1 MAKRLNKKLVVGMT
15 VVGMFLTIL
24 AAFLVVTRFLP
35 KQDPG
40 PAVANAERAAK
51 LGTLEGYKEAARQ
64 YNTAANRAKA
74 LADSA
79 GAGGTYEEDSKN
91 YRLQAGDMALK
102 AGDPKTAV
110 EMWNRVILADPNYG
124 PAYER
129 KLDLVFEYPEFHFFG
144 SKDIEDFASNLLK
157 VQPESTK
164 ARHALGLALL
174 AQVEA
179 RRENLA
185 AGEYFLRQ
193 AVKPDKP
200 KADAEQEKPNADYV
214 DSLARHLLQQSL
226 SDENMKQYDESME
239 KSLAALAQST
249 ESWAAQVPKDFW
261 KPRPGSDLAKEA
273 DQMFEDLTSGHP
285 VPATPSTSPATSPAP
300 EKDEAEQK
308 AIAASVEA
316 WRKRGIYCATKA
328 ELQSR
333 QWASL
338 RQKRASP
345 EELTGILTA
354 IKETNDKALE
364 CLETARK
371 IAEQLE
377 PDDPARID
385 SLIALAKYYRSMFP
399 SQPEDTKASQKEQ
412 QSNNQVARKFY
423 EEAIKSD
430 RYGFDAYRQLADL
443 LRTDRDLEEAVRLLA
458 QRYVLGIKRVGM
470 EAIRNRQAISDLRD
484 DLFNSLYYLP
494 ANPGMQP
501 IKTNKD
507 LLTSFSLKDADGQD
521 AKTPD
526 GRVIIVPSLEEL
538 CKDQAAD
545 LGEDAPSV
553 LVMKALI
560 AIIQGNHA
568 IAVRSLEEASKKI
581 NMDSPKSMEE
591 RRLALKIAILL
602 AEEYR
607 VSNTPGLAINML
619 RQAKKLSPGHTWV
632 LATLAERILAEG
644 TNSAGQIDEK
654 AAAEALPIA
663 EQVLLYDPDN
673 QQGNVPLALPVLFRI
688 HQSQKNWDRLKE
700 IQDLMAKYRTPTDAP
715 QAALTDK
722 LQKALLLAMRAESST
737 PPDAQLQA
745 QAEKLFLEV
754 LEASPFN
761 NTAVRNLV
769 GIYSQSQQA
778 EKLTQLLER
787 QKTLANE
794 KLAALATTTQPGE
807 VDQKKAYQQYITLLD
822 RWAVLADPRLS
833 DSDRIK
839 KREEMSQADL
849 EASASDEDR
858 LRATLELYQL
868 KMVAARRATQPEEA
882 DRLATEGW
890 NRLRQALDLAP
901 TSKNLVDELFNLALT
916 RQDWKVAEEMV
927 GKAVEIGLDPSKGC
941 FYRGRLCLRQ
951 GIAENKPELLQKA
964 AKELESGLKEFPSFP
979 TGRID
984 YASALLRLNKI
995 AEATRE
1001 FEKALELDARN
1012 SEAALRL
1019 AHLAS
1024 LRKDDQA
1031 EADKTR
1037 YLELCKQLIPN
1048 NPWVREQLQGLADAQ
1063 DPQAGI
1069 VRRESL
1075 RASNPKDLL
1084 NLMALARLYQKVG
1097 ETAKADAV
1105 HQDILKTDPKDTGS
1119 VVDPWEWRAE
1129 RLDEYARFIRTSKP
1143 EDSVRVKALL
1153 EELRDQVQ
1161 KQPAPIQ
1168 ATAQMVYASHLA
1180 GMAAMSPPLPDSP
1193 TLQQVDD
1200 AYEKAASLANSP
1212 RSCLQLC
1219 LHYQATARQ
1228 GAQDDQSV
1236 AIRLAKAEEWARKAV
1251 ELAETQKWPEGS
1263 HSARQ
1268 ILIDLLLASPELNEA
1283 KVRKEIE
1290 AYQATQVGDSWEL
1303 LAESNLLV
1311 HIGQLDQALATLKKY
1326 IAQNP
1331 KDAAAAHLTRSEI
1344 FSMRGQWLEA
1354 ADELRQV
1361 KASNPKGYDYIHR
1374 LRLARCLLN
1383 IEQSELAVAELN
1395 SILADDP
1402 GNKLAVRMLMR
1413 IYNEKQAWPAAETL
1427 LLSLREKDPRNY
1439 LWPLYLSDMYVTRG
1453 NGEAAMQYGTDAIR
1467 LSDYNDAVVEEVL
1480 RGGVKVRQNDRVFR
1494 IVAEML
1500 PDRIKNRP
1508 QFLALAGS
1516 ALADKGEREA
1526 AIKLY
1531 NQALDATGDAVELF
1545 GFIALDARARLGDDT
1560 VAEMLSQRLSTNPQH
1575 AAARYV
1581 QSTAKQRA
1589 GDMDGF
1595 IKDLEDILQSLP
1607 KEDPRL
1613 LMNRLGVLQSL
1624 ASSYYRKESL
1634 DKAKEKYEELIEL
1647 TRSYK
1652 SAPGLAKYHV
1662 YGLNNLAYLLI
1673 DKQKDPKSAFPYSA
1687 EAASIQ
1693 PDPNVVDTLAWNYVL
1708 LGQHDKAVHLLRQVV
1723 KNDEARTPAILY
1735 HLAEGLHRKA
1745 QELPEGEQ
1753 KESTLKDAKACCTE
1767 AYALIDRKKADVDNV
1782 LGDLMVLGEKLG
1794 LKFEKLNLGQPGTQ
1808 GPS

>member
-24 AAFLVVTRFLP
+24 AAFLAVTRFLP
-35 KQDPG
+35 KQDPT
-40 PAVANAERAAK
+40 PAVDNAERAAR

-64 YNTAANRAKA
+64 YHVAANRAKA
-74 LADSA
+74 LADSSGTDA
-79 GAGGTYEEDSKN
+79 TYEEKSKK
-91 YRLQAGDMALK
+91 YRLLAGDMALK

-110 EMWNRVILADPNYG
+110 EQWNRVILADPKYG

-129 KLDLVFEYPEFHFFG
+129 KLDLVFEYPDFRFFG
-144 SKDIEDFASNLLK
+144 GKDIEDFASNLLK
-157 VQPESTK
+157 AQTESNK
-164 ARHALGLALL
+164 ARHALGFALL
-174 AQVEA
+174 VQAEA

-193 AVKPDKP
+193 AV
-200 KADAEQEKPNADYV
+200 EREKSNADYV

-226 SDENMKQYDESME
+226 SDEWTKRYDESME

-249 ESWAAQVPKDFW
+249 ESWAAQVPRDFW
-261 KPRPGSDLAKEA
+261 KPRTGSDLAKEA
-273 DQMFEDLTSGHP
+273 DQMFEDLTRDHP
-285 VPATPSTSPATSPAP
+285 VPATPSISPAASPASEE
-300 EKDEAEQK
+300 EKDKERQRL
-308 AIAASVEA
+308 IAAVEA
-316 WRKRGIYCATKA
+316 WRKRGIYCTTKA
-328 ELQSR
+328 GLLSR
-333 QWASL
+333 EWASL
-338 RQKRASP
+338 RLKRASP
-345 EELTGILTA
+345 EELTEALTA
-354 IKETNDKALE
+354 IKETNQKALE

-371 IAEQLE
+371 IAGQLE
-377 PDDPARID
+377 PSDPARID

-399 SQPEDTKASQKEQ
+399 SQPEDPKAIQSEQ
-412 QSNNQVARKFY
+412 QSNNQVARQFY

-430 RYGFDAYRQLADL
+430 VYGFDAYRQIADL
-443 LRTDRDLEEAVRLLA
+443 LRTNRDPEGAMRYLA
-458 QRYVLGIKRVGM
+458 QRYALGIKRIGM
-470 EAIRNRQAISDLRD
+470 EAIRNRQAMSDLRD
-484 DLFNSLYYLP
+484 DLFNCLYYLP
-494 ANPGMQP
+494 GNAGKQP
-501 IKTNKD
+501 IKSSMD
-507 LLTSFSLKDADGQD
+507 LLTRFSLKDVDGQD

-526 GRVIIVPSLEEL
+526 GRPIIVPSLEEL
-538 CKDQAAD
+538 RKDQAAD

-560 AIIQGNHA
+560 AMIQGNHA
-568 IAVRSLEEASKKI
+568 LAVRSLEEASKKV
-581 NMDSPKSMEE
+581 NLDTPREE
-591 RRLALKIAILL
+591 WEKRLALKIATLL

-607 VSNTPGLAINML
+607 VSNTPNLAINML
-619 RQAKKLSPGHTWV
+619 RQARKLSPAHTGILV
-632 LATLAERILAEG
+632 TLAERILAEG

-654 AAAEALPIA
+654 AASEALPIA

-673 QQGNVPLALPVLFRI
+673 QQGYVPRALPVLATI
-688 HQSQKNWDRLKE
+688 YQSQKNWDRLKE
-700 IQDLMAKYRTPTDAP
+700 IQDLAAKYRTAVDAD
-715 QAALTDK
+715 QAALTEK
-722 LQKALLLAMRAESST
+722 LQKALLFTMRAESST
-737 PPDAQLQA
+737 PPDAELQA

-754 LEASPFN
+754 LEARPFDDA
-761 NTAVRNLV
+761 AVRNLV
-769 GIYSQSQQA
+769 RVYSQSQQA

-794 KLAALATTTQPGE
+794 KLAALAAATQPAE
-807 VDQKKAYQQYITLLD
+807 TDQKKAYQQYITQLD
-822 RWAVLADPRLS
+822 RWAVLADPRLPES
-833 DSDRIK
+833 DKDK
-839 KREEMSQADL
+839 KMEEMILADL
-849 EASASDEDR
+849 EASANDTDR
-858 LRATLELYQL
+858 LRATMDLYRL
-868 KMVAARRATQPEEA
+868 KMAAARRAAQPEDA
-882 DRLATEGW
+882 DRLASEGW

-901 TSKNLVDELFNLALT
+901 TNKQLVDEFFNLALT
-916 RQDWKVAEEMV
+916 REDWKTAEEMV
-927 GKAVEIGLDPSKGC
+927 GKAVEIGLDPCKGC
-941 FYRGRLCLRQ
+941 FFRGRLYLKQ
-951 GIAENKPELLQKA
+951 GITENKPELFQKA
-964 AKELESGLKEFPSFP
+964 AKELESGLKEYPSFP

-984 YASALLRLNKI
+984 YASALLKLNKLT
-995 AEATRE
+995 EAARE
-1001 FEKALELDARN
+1001 YEKALELDARN
-1012 SEAALRL
+1012 SEAALQL
-1019 AHLAS
+1019 ARLAS

-1037 YLELCKQLIPN
+1037 YLELCKRLIPN
-1048 NPWVREQLQGLADAQ
+1048 HPWVREQLQGLADAQ

-1084 NLMALARLYQKVG
+1084 NLVALAKLYQKVG
-1097 ETAKADAV
+1097 EAAKADAV
-1105 HQDILKTDPKDTGS
+1105 HQDMLKTDPKDAGLT
-1119 VVDPWEWRAE
+1119 VDPWEWKAE
-1129 RLDEYARFIRTSKP
+1129 CLNDYAMFIRTSKP
-1143 EDSVRVKALL
+1143 EDSARVKALL

-1168 ATAQMVYASHLA
+1168 AKVQMVYASHLA
-1180 GMAAMSPPLPDSP
+1180 GMATMSSPLPDKP

-1200 AYEKAASLANSP
+1200 AYEKAASLVNSP
-1212 RSCLQLC
+1212 VSCMRLC

-1251 ELAETQKWPEGS
+1251 ELAETQKSPEGS
-1263 HSARQ
+1263 TPARR
-1268 ILIDLLLASPELNEA
+1268 ILIELLLTSPELNEA
-1283 KVRKEIE
+1283 VVRKEIE
-1290 AYQATQVGDSWEL
+1290 AYRATQVGDSWEL
-1303 LAESNLLV
+1303 LVESNLLV
-1311 HIGQLDQALATLKKY
+1311 RIGQLDQALATLKKY

-1331 KDAAAAHLTRSEI
+1331 KEAAAAYLTRSEI

-1361 KASNPKGYDYIHR
+1361 KATNPKGYDYMHR

-1383 IEQSELAVAELN
+1383 SEQSELAVAELN

-1402 GNKLAVRMLMR
+1402 GNELAVRMLMR
-1413 IYNEKQAWPAAETL
+1413 IYNEKEAWPAAETM
-1427 LLSLREKDPRNY
+1427 LLSLREKDPRNH
-1439 LWPLYLSDMYVTRG
+1439 LWPLYLSEMYVTRG

-1480 RGGVKVRQNDRVFR
+1480 RGGVKVRQNDRVYR
-1494 IVAEML
+1494 IIAEML

-1531 NQALDATGDAVELF
+1531 NQALDAAGDAVELF
-1545 GFIALDARARLGDDT
+1545 AFIALDARTRLGDDT
-1560 VAEMLSQRLSTNPQH
+1560 AAEMVRQRLTTNPQH

-1581 QSTAKQRA
+1581 QSLAKQRA

-1607 KEDPRL
+1607 KGDPNF

-1624 ASSYYRKESL
+1624 ASCYYRRELL

-1662 YGLNNLAYLLI
+1662 FGLNNLAYLLI

-1693 PDPNVVDTLAWNYVL
+1693 ADPNVVDTLAWNYVL

-1723 KNDEARTPAILY
+1723 KNDEGRTPAILY
-1735 HLAEGLHRKA
+1735 HLAEALHRKA
-1745 QELPEGEQ
+1745 QQLPEGEQ

-1767 AYALIDRKKADVDNV
+1767 AYTFIDKKKADVDNV

-1794 LKFEKLNLGQPGTQ
+1794 LKFEKLNLGQPGAQ